1 MVPGVRGHRS
11 VRSGARS
18 TLSGTPHVSVY
29 LPTRNR
35 PDLLRQA
42 VESVQYQSFRDFE
55 ILIVDDGSDD
65 GDTPQTISALAA
77 DDPRI
82 RSFRLDTPSGAPAAR
97 NLAIRNARGR
107 FLTGIDDD
115 DLMLPRRLESMLEAG
130 PERYSLVCSSFFVEK
145 NGFRRRYNARA
156 REITLPD
163 MLHQNVIDNQAMMLT
178 ERVLAVD
185 CFDESLVASQD
196 YDLWTRLIER
206 FGPAMRI
213 TEPTYVRRE
222 GISANAIT
230 WSPRFAEGARQF
242 TQKHRPKMNSAQLR
256 SQALLHKITAREPI
270 ALKDVGR
277 CLSWPTAAL
286 LLRYMASRSKFLRDV
301 LGRR

>member
-1 MVPGVRGHRS
+1 VVPGVRGHRS

-196 YDLWTRLIER
+196 YDLWTRLIDR
-206 FGPAMRI
+206 FGPARRI
-213 TEPTYVRRE
+213 SDPSYVRRE
-222 GISANAIT
+222 GISGTAIT
-230 WSPRFAEGARQF
+230 GSPNAAEGARQY
-242 TQKHRPKMNSAQLR
+242 TQKHLSKMNAAHRR
-256 SQALLHKITAREPI
+256 SQRLLQKVTSREPLRF
-270 ALKDVGR
+270 AEFAACVSL
-277 CLSWPTAAL
+277 PTLPL
-286 LLRYMASRSKFLRDV
+286 LLSYLASRSATLRK
-301 LGRR
+301 LLRR